1 MIIHVAN
8 IKEYQQYLR
17 GYDYTG
23 KIPVV
28 IDFML
33 HGAVRAKCLLLIWS
47 VWQKNMKGV

>member
-1 MIIHVAN
+1 MNNIINNTKTIDNMAN

-28 IDFML
+28 IDF
-33 HGAVRAKCLLLIWS
+33 
-47 VWQKNMKGV
+47 